1 MIDATQALTYSV
13 ALAVAAAIPGPG
25 ITALVAR
32 TVGSC
37 VASGMAMLG
46 GLILGDLIYLSFAVF
61 GMAVIAHSFAGLF
74 IAIKWFSIAYLTFLA
89 WQFWTATHHDLNSGA
104 VSSKRSLAGAW
115 LSGLTLTL
123 GNPKTIAFYLALL
136 PLVID
141 LNSIT
146 FNAWLFNLVPLTIFI
161 LLLVA
166 GAFIFGAYSVR
177 RYLSGRAAQ
186 RHLHRGAAVAMA
198 GAAGTM
204 VLREL

>member
-1 MIDATQALTYSV
+1 MIDATQALAYSV

-32 TVGSC
+32 TVGSGMS
-37 VASGMAMLG
+37 SGLAMLG
-46 GLILGDLIYLSFAVF
+46 GLMLGDLIYLSFAVF
-61 GMAVIAHSFAGLF
+61 GMAVIAQSFAGLF
-74 IAIKWFSIAYLTFLA
+74 VAIKWFSIAYLAFLA
-89 WQFWTATHHDLNSGA
+89 WQFWTASHHDMDSG
-104 VSSKRSLAGAW
+104 STSFKRPLATCA

-146 FNAWLFNLVPLTIFI
+146 FNAWLFNLVPLTIFV
-161 LLLVA
+161 LLLVG
-166 GAFIFGAYSVR
+166 GAFIVGAYSVR
-177 RYLSGRAAQ
+177 RYLNGRAAQ
-186 RHLHRGAAVAMA
+186 KHLHRGAAIAMA
-198 GAAGTM
+198 VAGGTM